1 MLLVAVVIAAVLVFV
16 IAAVVVG
23 RETGRLAAAPPRPV
37 FDLEE
42 AVAWVADRL
51 PDDLSRRLSYDDVRA
66 LLRWGV
72 EHLSGT
78 ADDEIVVADAE
89 THAYVLALAQEAGL
103 DVSADDVQVV
113 LDREV
118 AYLEAI
124 GAAGPQADLESR
136 DRRET

>member
-1 MLLVAVVIAAVLVFV
+1 VVVLAVVVAAVLVFV

-23 RETGRLAAAPPRPV
+23 REAGRLAEVPPRPV

-51 PDDLSRRLSYDDVRA
+51 PDDVAGRLSYDELRS
-66 LLRWGV
+66 LLTWGV
-72 EHLSGT
+72 EHLATTG
-78 ADDEIVVADAE
+78 DDEIVVADAE
-89 THAYVLALAQEAGL
+89 THGYVATRAAEAGL
-103 DVSADDVQVV
+103 DVTGPDLQVV

-124 GAAGPQADLESR
+124 GAAGPQADL
-136 DRRET
+136 

>member
-1 MLLVAVVIAAVLVFV
+1 MVWLFVVLATVIVFV

-23 RETGRLAAAPPRPV
+23 RETGRLAAEPPRPV

-51 PDDLSRRLSYDDVRA
+51 PERLAGRLSYDELRS

-72 EHLSGT
+72 EHLSTTGE
-78 ADDEIVVADAE
+78 DEIVVADAE
-89 THAYVLALAQEAGL
+89 THGYVLERAADAGIEIGH
-103 DVSADDVQVV
+103 DDLQVV

-124 GAAGPQADLESR
+124 GAAGPQADL
-136 DRRET
+136 

>member
-1 MLLVAVVIAAVLVFV
+1 VVVLAVVAAAVLVFV

-23 RETGRLAAAPPRPV
+23 RETGRLAEAPPRPV

-51 PDDLSRRLSYDDVRA
+51 PDDVAGRLSYDELRS
-66 LLRWGV
+66 LLAWGV
-72 EHLSGT
+72 AHLATTG
-78 ADDEIVVADAE
+78 DDEIVVADAE
-89 THAYVLALAQEAGL
+89 THGFVAGRAAEAGL
-103 DVSADDVQVV
+103 EVADDDLQVV

-124 GAAGPQADLESR
+124 GAAGPQADL
-136 DRRET
+136 